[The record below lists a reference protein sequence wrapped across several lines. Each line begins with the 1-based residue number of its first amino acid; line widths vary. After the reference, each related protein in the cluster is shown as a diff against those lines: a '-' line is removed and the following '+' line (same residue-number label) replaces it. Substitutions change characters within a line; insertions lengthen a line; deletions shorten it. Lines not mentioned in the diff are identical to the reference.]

1 MEQEDYLASDTQRI
15 ENLVDDIRTSGDP
28 DDMFL
33 SLMEV
38 LTTKELVPQVG
49 RYYTFIY
56 QAKTPRIEY
65 DEFPLIACI
74 GVYNWGFRGLNYH
87 WSSRGNAFHNYTW
100 DEVGNNDLLLVYPNE
115 LQDMRSIP
123 YQKFRIN
130 N

>member
-1 MEQEDYLASDTQRI
+1 MEQEDYLVNDTQRV
-15 ENLVDDIRTSGDP
+15 ENLVDDIINSGHP

-33 SLMEV
+33 MLMEI
-38 LTTKELVPQVG
+38 LTTKELIPQIG

-74 GVYNWGFRGLNYH
+74 GVYPWGFRGINYH
-87 WSSRGNAFHNYTW
+87 WETRGNAFHNYTW
-100 DEVGNNDLLLVYPNE
+100 EEVGNNDLLLIYPNE

-123 YQKFRIN
+123 YKKFRIN

>member
-1 MEQEDYLASDTQRI
+1 MEQEDYLASDTQRV

-33 SLMEV
+33 ALMEV

-74 GVYNWGFRGLNYH
+74 GVYNWGFKGLNYH
-87 WSSRGNAFHNYTW
+87 WESRGNAFHNYTW

>member
-1 MEQEDYLASDTQRI
+1 MEQEDYLASDTQRV
-15 ENLVDDIRTSGDP
+15 ENLVDDIRTSGGP

-33 SLMEV
+33 ALMEV

-56 QAKTPRIEY
+56 NAKTPRIEY

-74 GVYNWGFRGLNYH
+74 GVYNWGFKGLNYH
-87 WSSRGNAFHNYTW
+87 WSSRGNPFHNYTW